1 MTNDIYRAGH
11 FEPDDWRILADDEA
25 VPAEGQVLL
34 PFARFVS
41 EREALAGDNRP
52 LGVVIQPA
60 DRIEDI
66 AADLGR
72 LSVLAIAF
80 PAYTDGRGYSTA
92 RLARQ
97 RYGFT
102 GEVRAVGNV
111 LIDQVPLMLRCG
123 FDALVVTN
131 EPTRRR
137 LAEGRIPEVPFY
149 YQPTG
154 LGGEV
159 PAGPRA
165 WTRRHG

>member
-1 MTNDIYRAGH
+1 MTSDIYRAGA
-11 FEPDDWRILADDEA
+11 FQPDTWRVLGDDEA
-25 VPAEGQVLL
+25 LPAEGGVLL
-34 PFARFVS
+34 PFARFLT
-41 EREALAGDNRP
+41 ERAGLAGDNRP
-52 LGVVIQPA
+52 LGVVIAPA
-60 DRIEDI
+60 DRIEEI
-66 AADLGR
+66 AADLPR

-102 GEVRAVGNV
+102 GEVRAIGNV
-111 LIDQVPLMLRCG
+111 LLDQVPLMLRCG
-123 FDALVVTN
+123 FDALVVEN

-137 LAEGRIPEVPFY
+137 LAEGRIPDVPLY

-159 PAGPRA
+159 PAGPRS
-165 WTRRHG
+165 WTRRRA